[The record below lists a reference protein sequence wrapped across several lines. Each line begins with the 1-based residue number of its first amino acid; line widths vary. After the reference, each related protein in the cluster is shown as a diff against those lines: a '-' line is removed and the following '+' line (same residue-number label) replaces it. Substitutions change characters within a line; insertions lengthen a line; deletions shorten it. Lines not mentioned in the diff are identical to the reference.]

1 MQPQDTFNRDFD
13 AATAVLD
20 RWLQSLDD
28 VAAVDR
34 ENTQGYWRARL
45 NPLEPNT
52 CPAELM
58 LSRSQTFDLDVG
70 PEGLANQPVSG
81 FALFLPLLQ
90 AVAGG
95 HVVHRTWSALATGS
109 ALTSEI
115 MVPLADGHQWSA
127 RRILNAGTVATEQTA
142 VARDHVY
149 VPYRRG

>member
-1 MQPQDTFNRDFD
+1 MQSQDIYNRDFD

-20 RWLQSLDD
+20 RWLRSLAP
-28 VAAVDR
+28 VAAIDR

-45 NPLEPNT
+45 NPHEPNT

-58 LSRSQTFDLDVG
+58 LSRSQTFDVEVG

-95 HVVHRTWSALATGS
+95 QVVHRTWSALATGS
-109 ALTSEI
+109 AVASEI
-115 MVPLADGHQWSA
+115 LVHLAAGQQWTA
-127 RRILNAGTVATEQTA
+127 RRIINAGSASTELTAT
-142 VARDHVY
+142 AREHVY